1 MEKFTI
7 REGESYIELNNLL
20 KIMGWV
26 LTGGEAKNI
35 IMHGEVKVNGEVEI
49 QVRKKLRSGDLV
61 RLRED
66 EVQIK

>member
-20 KIMGWV
+20 KILGWV

-35 IMHGEVKVNGEVEI
+35 ITQGEVKVNGELEI
-49 QVRKKLRSGDLV
+49 QVRKKLRSGDKIQ
-61 RLRED
+61 LREAL
-66 EVQIK
+66 VKIN